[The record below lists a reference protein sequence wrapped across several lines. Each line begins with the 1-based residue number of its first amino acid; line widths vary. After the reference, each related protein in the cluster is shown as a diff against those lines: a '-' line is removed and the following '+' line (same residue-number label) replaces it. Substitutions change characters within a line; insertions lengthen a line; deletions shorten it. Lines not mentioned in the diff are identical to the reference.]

1 TETVHRDYARDGESV
16 AGTHAVSEYSSIAS
30 DAMRAGLTIVNQ
42 NSETDPRTA
51 DYFEKTYRPNREISY
66 ITVPMLRGGKWVA
79 SLWCSDDKPRVWTD
93 VEVSLVENIAE
104 RTWAAV
110 ERLRTE
116 ITASRLAAIVSSS
129 DDAIISKDLNGII
142 TSWNHGAERVFGYTP
157 GEVIGR
163 SITIL
168 IPADRLDEEP
178 EILGRIRKG
187 ESIDHYETVR
197 RRKDGTLLDISLT
210 VSPIHNAQGE
220 IIGASK
226 VARDITE
233 QKRAEEQIKMISRMP
248 EENPNPVMRVTRA
261 GEILY
266 SNPAA
271 KSVLQSWRRS
281 YGETLPAD
289 FNACVSRVFARNT
302 RETLEIAF
310 DDRFLSCNFAP
321 VAELGYVNVYADDVT
336 ERKNAEEALR
346 ISEERYRTL
355 FDSMDEG
362 YCIIEMI
369 FDDNEKPIDYRF
381 IEINPAFEQQSGLN
395 DVVGRRML
403 EFVSEIEDHWL
414 TNYGQVAVTGQ
425 PVRFTG
431 EYKGLHRFFEVYAFR
446 IGDSFSRRIAVLF
459 TDITSRKQAADALT
473 ISEERYRVLTE
484 LSPQFVFMGTPEGAI
499 TYVNQF
505 GQDFL
510 GKTLEELTG
519 DGWAGSLHPDHR
531 EAELKKWR
539 TATATGT
546 DYESDLPLRY
556 KDGTYRTVYARA
568 QPMIAEDGRFLY
580 WIGTALDIED
590 RKQAQE
596 KLRASETQLRLVTD
610 AIPALVSYIDDKE
623 IYRFVNR
630 QYSDW
635 FGKSPNDL
643 IGKKM
648 RDVVG
653 ARAYAVIRPYL
664 SEALSGT
671 EVSFDSWINYKSAG
685 QRFVHISYVPDKS
698 ADGRV
703 VGLFGLVSDLSDLK
717 RSEDLLRASQER
729 MRLLTESFTDYA
741 IFSTDVEGLIES
753 WNPGAKT
760 IFGYE
765 EDEIIGKSS
774 EILFIPED
782 VAKNAP
788 IKERRKARDNGRSS
802 DERWHVRKD
811 GSRFFASGVMV
822 PLYVAGILR
831 GYAKIA
837 SDLTERKRN
846 AEALQRAHDEME
858 FRVLERTRELG
869 EANAALIA
877 EINERKAAE
886 EQKIDLL
893 KRLVTTQE
901 DERRR
906 IARDIHDQLGQRL
919 TALRLKIAS
928 LRELV
933 GKDKELEARTTR
945 LQEIAELLDSE
956 VSFLAWQL
964 RPSAIEEFG
973 LVDAIRA
980 FVHEW
985 SRHYGIE
992 AEFQSAGMARFQL
1005 DKDADT
1011 HLYRIAQEALNNI
1024 VKHAN
1029 ASKVNVIVERTGDDV
1044 ILIVEDNGVGFDR
1057 DALKPGRKSGNGLGL
1072 TGMGERASLIN
1083 GDTEIESTPG
1093 RGTTVFVRVP
1103 IQKTDRNGNL

>member
-1 TETVHRDYARDGESV
+1 
-16 AGTHAVSEYSSIAS
+16 
-30 DAMRAGLTIVNQ
+30 
-42 NSETDPRTA
+42 
-51 DYFEKTYRPNREISY
+51 
-66 ITVPMLRGGKWVA
+66 
-79 SLWCSDDKPRVWTD
+79 
-93 VEVSLVENIAE
+93 
-104 RTWAAV
+104 
-110 ERLRTE
+110 
-116 ITASRLAAIVSSS
+116 
-129 DDAIISKDLNGII
+129 
-142 TSWNHGAERVFGYTP
+142 
-157 GEVIGR
+157 
-163 SITIL
+163 
-168 IPADRLDEEP
+168 
-178 EILGRIRKG
+178 
-187 ESIDHYETVR
+187 
-197 RRKDGTLLDISLT
+197 
-210 VSPIHNAQGE
+210 
-220 IIGASK
+220 
-226 VARDITE
+226 
-233 QKRAEEQIKMISRMP
+233 
-248 EENPNPVMRVTRA
+248 
-261 GEILY
+261 
-266 SNPAA
+266 
-271 KSVLQSWRRS
+271 
-281 YGETLPAD
+281 
-289 FNACVSRVFARNT
+289 
-302 RETLEIAF
+302 
-310 DDRFLSCNFAP
+310 
-321 VAELGYVNVYADDVT
+321 
-336 ERKNAEEALR
+336 
-346 ISEERYRTL
+346 
-355 FDSMDEG
+355 
-362 YCIIEMI
+362 
-369 FDDNEKPIDYRF
+369 
-381 IEINPAFEQQSGLN
+381 
-395 DVVGRRML
+395 
-403 EFVSEIEDHWL
+403 
-414 TNYGQVAVTGQ
+414 
-425 PVRFTG
+425 
-431 EYKGLHRFFEVYAFR
+431 
-446 IGDSFSRRIAVLF
+446 
-459 TDITSRKQAADALT
+459 
-473 ISEERYRVLTE
+473 
-484 LSPQFVFMGTPEGAI
+484 
-499 TYVNQF
+499 
-505 GQDFL
+505 
-510 GKTLEELTG
+510 
-519 DGWAGSLHPDHR
+519 
-531 EAELKKWR
+531 
-539 TATATGT
+539 
-546 DYESDLPLRY
+546 
-556 KDGTYRTVYARA
+556 
-568 QPMIAEDGRFLY
+568 MIAEDGRFLY